1 MVVFKIKLVVICD
14 MTTELNENVKD
25 IDSEEITI
33 DQITH
38 TRKEWR

>member
-14 MTTELNENVKD
+14 MMADLNKNAKVF
-25 IDSEEITI
+25 DSEEIII